1 MEKKA
6 VHLTQLAIQM
16 AEKGLVPDIIIRKGI
31 KQLCETRLAE
41 ISANNCERGAQIET
55 DFIASMNAAPI
66 ALVPELANAQ
76 HYEVPADFFQYCLG
90 VNRKYS
96 SCFWLENTKNLD
108 EAEANALQLSC
119 DHADLQDGQHVL
131 ELGCGWGSL
140 TLWMG
145 AHYPNSKITAVSNS
159 NSQREYI
166 TQTAQARG
174 LNNITVITCD
184 MNNFDAT
191 TLAHTPEDHK
201 QFDRVVSVEM
211 FEHMRNHQVLYGKV
225 HDWLVPGGKFFM
237 HIFVHSSTP
246 YAFEVQGDDDWMSQ
260 FFFSGGMMPSDDLPL
275 RFQDKLKLTQ
285 RWRWDGTHYEKT
297 ANAWLAN
304 MDASEKEITPILENT
319 YGKAEAVK
327 WRNRWRIFY
336 MACAE
341 LFGYKNGQEWWVT
354 HYQFERPSKSVAK

>member
-1 MEKKA
+1 MQ
-6 VHLTQLAIQM
+6 LTNLAIAM
-16 AEKGLVPDIIIRKGI
+16 AEKGLVPDSVIRQGI
-31 KQLCETRLAE
+31 KQLSQIRLQE
-41 ISANNCERGAQIET
+41 ICADNCEAGARLEA
-55 DFIASMNAAPI
+55 DFIAAMDAAPI

-76 HYEVPADFFQYCLG
+76 HYEVPASFFHLCLG
-90 VNRKYS
+90 QHRKYS
-96 SCFWLENTKNLD
+96 SCFWLPDTKTLD

-119 DHADLQDGQHVL
+119 EHADLHDGQTIL

-140 TLWMG
+140 TLWMA

-159 NSQREYI
+159 HSQREYI
-166 TQTAQARG
+166 TNTAKERG
-174 LNNITVITCD
+174 LENVTVITCD
-184 MNNFDAT
+184 MNHFDAIQQT
-191 TLAHTPEDHK
+191 GLSQK
-201 QFDRVVSVEM
+201 IQRFDRIVSVEM
-211 FEHMRNHQVLYGKV
+211 FEHMRNHRLLYGKV

-237 HIFVHSSTP
+237 HIFVHRSTP

-275 RFQDKLKLTQ
+275 RFQEKLKLTQ

-304 MDASEKEITPILENT
+304 MDKAHDAITPILQQT
-319 YGKAEAVK
+319 YSAKDTEK

-341 LFGYKNGQEWWVT
+341 LFGYRNGQEWWVS
-354 HYQFERPSKSVAK
+354 HYQFERPL